1 VRCRKWQVAAAA
13 LSLITVAGISSAAPV
28 TGQKMTTRSLVVVI
42 WERRAPKTE
51 HVAAHYGQVQKQNR
65 EALLSLLYDGPHALV
80 QNPRATVVAVY
91 PEGTE
96 SFALQRERF
105 QQIETMTP
113 AQIWSGEL
121 RNLVSSAGAAD
132 EVRGIF
138 HDAAPA
144 KDELDLELRRNITFP
159 LTGLRPDQ
167 AGVTG
172 LDESNQRGANPSAAR
187 SVCSPPLVTAWT
199 LNDAAQQA
207 SAIDELLSPVYV
219 IWVHGGERNYAITN
233 PRQRIYDDYGVSA
246 RALYIDTLKLYS
258 LLPDETHGV
267 DGEMADGNVVVWRV
281 LPRRAVREPPQ
292 ADVRIGHMTASFN
305 AEETTVWSNPLL
317 GDGGARASF
326 RRAVD
331 SLQWP
336 RWTHRLD
343 STDYNIAEGQFRFV
357 RSGLTAP
364 IAADGS
370 VDGGLRNFIE
380 RAFPMG
386 DTSWTV
392 DDDVVAETLLEPAI
406 EDDVPAYL
414 RGAAL
419 RIPVRHR
426 TRPAPVS
433 IHLASLSPAI
443 TWLAA
448 FFILVALCVA
458 YVRLRHRFAPRALF
472 ASLDFDGDEQDDVIV
487 QGPRTT
493 SITNAS
499 LSLLDRSGFRPRHIG
514 VPISA
519 TLTSPIGDVAL
530 TGKTALHTFDQHGN
544 AIETSR
550 RPSRRG
556 SKGNDI
562 PMQIRLQ
569 GGALD
574 FARLSAGE
582 EVHGAY
588 TITVAADDP
597 KGAYEPFRQVFARQ
611 FRLRIEASPP
621 KYEIEIVPSEPVRR
635 LGFFGDPEADPASLE
650 RSFGQLL
657 IRNPPL
663 KQGVALTI
671 NIAIENKACLVDGED
686 EKLDVWLYPNRES
699 GANVDWSADRD
710 DMLNIRNNGVAVYDI
725 FLRLPDGEKWKS
737 REKWTVRI
745 AVKMW
750 VGWAGA
756 QAVPEERV
764 NTALW
769 MPVGA
774 RSFACLDLGTS
785 ATRLLVQGQED
796 EKFGYIKFPAEVRY
810 LVGLPEDLP
819 STTWIDLKKGRVLFG
834 RQASLQDVE
843 HDGDRKLHSSLKE
856 LMLSGS
862 GRYGPQVELYV
873 ERFLLDFYKPSIHDV
888 DANQPAADVTTP
900 YSSARP
906 EVWRGPRHILIG
918 TVPNEASQELI
929 EAYEKGVA
937 KSGLFR
943 RFLVM
948 REAEAAAFGFLHE
961 EAARRPHGDHALKV
975 LVVDVGAGSTDIA
988 LIEST
993 PRELRVLSRSGVQV
1007 AGNHIDRA
1015 ILKALPKASSVNPSE
1030 LVATTPDV
1038 EDRLLEQAQGLKAAM
1053 AARKSE
1059 WTFTTDNDSYQ
1070 IPAEQLDAIYESAE
1084 YQQAMREVIEEPL
1097 LMLLGRVPEPSV
1109 FDSVDVLLLTGRG
1122 ALMRGVRDQLDT
1134 TLRTRIHPRRVAF
1147 DERGN
1152 GTFLKAAVTLG
1163 ARVFGLGPW
1172 PAMTL
1177 SNDTFADR
1185 IVFVAATPDGPRQVE
1200 ILSPGQR
1207 FNERGIITGEKML
1220 PFQGWSDGVL
1230 VRTFL
1235 RGDEALGSEVALTT
1249 QRLEAILQRTP
1260 ITGLRMPAYA
1270 PIKGVAPKRSTLE
1283 GPASLSVAVHTS
1295 GRIEWRLRDRKKAER
1310 TRR

>member
-1 VRCRKWQVAAAA
+1 MRWREWHVAA
-13 LSLITVAGISSAAPV
+13 LSLITVAGVVNGASAV
-28 TGQKMTTRSLVVVI
+28 GQKMTTRSLVVVI

-51 HVAAHYGQVQKQNR
+51 HVAAHYGQIQKQNR

-80 QNPRATVVAVY
+80 QNPAETIVAVY
-91 PEGTE
+91 PEGIE

-105 QQIETMTP
+105 QQIEAMTP
-113 AQIWSGEL
+113 AQIWSSEL
-121 RNLVSSAGAAD
+121 RNLVSSAGTAD

-144 KDELDLELRRNITFP
+144 KDKLDFELRRNITFP
-159 LTGLRPDQ
+159 LTGLSPDQ
-167 AGVTG
+167 AGITG
-172 LDESNQRGANPSAAR
+172 LEESNQHRANADAAR
-187 SVCSPPLVTAWT
+187 SVCNPALVTAWT
-199 LNDAAQQA
+199 LYDAARQA
-207 SAIDELLSPVYV
+207 SALNELLSPVYV

-246 RALYIDTLKLYS
+246 RDLYIDTLKLYS
-258 LLPDETHGV
+258 LLPDETHGD

-292 ADVRIGHMTASFN
+292 ADVRIGRMTASFN
-305 AEETTVWSNPLL
+305 AEEPSVWSNPLL
-317 GDGGARASF
+317 GDSEARASF

-331 SLQWP
+331 SLEWP
-336 RWTHRLD
+336 RWTHRLEGNN
-343 STDYNIAEGQFRFV
+343 YKIAEGQFRFV
-357 RSGLTAP
+357 RSGVTAL
-364 IAADGS
+364 IGADGS
-370 VDGGLRNFIE
+370 IDGGLRNFIQ
-380 RAFPMG
+380 RAFPIG
-386 DTSWTV
+386 DTSWNV
-392 DDDVVAETLLEPAI
+392 DDDVVAETLLEPTI
-406 EDDVPAYL
+406 EDDVPTYL
-414 RGAAL
+414 RGASL
-419 RIPVRHR
+419 RIPVRYR

-433 IHLASLSPAI
+433 IHLASVSPAI

-448 FFILVALCVA
+448 FFIFVALCVA

-472 ASLDFDGDEQDDVIV
+472 ASLDFDGDERDDVVV

-493 SITNAS
+493 STTNAS

-514 VPISA
+514 VPICA
-519 TLTSPIGDVAL
+519 TLTSPLGDVPL
-530 TGKTALHTFDQHGN
+530 TGQTALHMFDQHGN
-544 AIETSR
+544 AIEMSR
-550 RPSRRG
+550 RPSRPG
-556 SKGNDI
+556 SKGDDI

-569 GGALD
+569 GAALD

-588 TITVAADDP
+588 TVTVAADDP

-611 FRLRIEASPP
+611 FRLRIEASTP
-621 KYEIEIVPSEPVRR
+621 KYEIEIVPFEPVRR
-635 LGFFGDPEADPASLE
+635 LGFFGDPADPASLE

-671 NIAIENKACLVDGED
+671 NVAIEKKSCMVDGGD

-699 GANVDWSADRD
+699 GANVEWSSDRD
-710 DMLNIRNNGVAVYDI
+710 DVLNIRNNGVAVYDI
-725 FLRLPDGEKWKS
+725 FLRLPHGEKWKS
-737 REKWTVRI
+737 REKWTIRI
-745 AVKMW
+745 GVKIW
-750 VGWAGA
+750 IGWAGA
-756 QAVPEERV
+756 QAVPEERD
-764 NTALW
+764 NMAFW

-785 ATRLLVQGQED
+785 ASRLLVQGQED
-796 EKFGYIKFPAEVRY
+796 EKFGYIKFPPEVRSG
-810 LVGLPEDLP
+810 GLPEDLP
-819 STTWIDLKKGRVLFG
+819 STTWIDVEKERVLFG
-834 RQASLQDVE
+834 RQAALRDVE
-843 HDGDRKLHSSLKE
+843 HEGDRKLHSSLKE

-873 ERFLLDFYKPSIHDV
+873 TKFLLDFYKPSIHEV
-888 DANQPAADVTTP
+888 DADKPAADVTNP

-929 EAYEKGVA
+929 DAYEKGVA

-948 REAEAAAFGFLHE
+948 REAEAAAFGFLYE

-993 PRELRVLSRSGVQV
+993 PSELRVLSRSGVQV
-1007 AGNHIDRA
+1007 AGNHVDRA
-1015 ILKALPKASSVNPSE
+1015 ILKALSKVVPTITPEE
-1030 LVATTPDV
+1030 LAATTPDI
-1038 EDRLLEQAQGLKAAM
+1038 EDRLLAQAQELKVAM
-1053 AARKSE
+1053 AAGKSE
-1059 WTFTTDNDSYQ
+1059 WTFTTDRDVHPIS
-1070 IPAEQLDAIYESAE
+1070 AKQLDAIYESAE

-1097 LMLLGRVPEPSV
+1097 LMLLGRAPEPSV
-1109 FDSVDVLLLTGRG
+1109 FGSVAVLLLTGRG

-1134 TLRTRIHPRRVAF
+1134 TLTTRIRPRRLAF

-1200 ILSPGQR
+1200 ILPPGQR
-1207 FNERGIITGEKML
+1207 FDERGIITGEKRL

-1235 RGDEALGSEVALTT
+1235 RADEALGSEVALTR

-1270 PIKGVAPKRSTLE
+1270 RIKGAVPKRSTLE
-1283 GPASLSVAVHTS
+1283 GPVSLSVAVHTS
-1295 GRIEWRLRDRKKAER
+1295 GSIEWRLRDRKKAER
-1310 TRR
+1310 SRR